1 MRGVRLS
8 KIFPSYPLQLASP
21 RKGSVR
27 IASRRPY
34 VDLPYAF
41 WVIMGRVVDEL
52 DKSKDLQETFGKTT
66 ERLYSDEEVRKAT
79 TFNGACLGTILLVV
93 GPPWSEKPLLKL
105 KVNWKLFLQ
114 YLEERAQE
122 LASKVEADGSTI
134 RELYNEV
141 EGNYFRLAGLR
152 FIPDPRV
159 ARFNE
164 LSLERFK
171 KLLRELGE
179 EREIR
184 RALSALKKLVSTARS
199 AGPPG
204 LGLWMLQLEADFHAV
219 EACLENMDILSCY
232 FYLRNALENLVK
244 LIVYSDIAKEFSA
257 PDEVL
262 MSLFFYDRVA
272 EGRCGSIRQLV
283 KNYVNKIHKHVASS
297 EARSEELYQ
306 VMVEKR
312 LPKLYVDRQCLKE
325 FQERYG
331 IEAPIVN
338 FWRACSEVMHNR
350 SPLPF
355 FSLLEVKAFKH
366 FLRRYSE
373 RFASVLKAF
382 LPSIAEAPSGEGE
395 EPPARLR
402 LSERAWKALHQLS
415 AQRER
420 EVRELLGSMIKDEA
434 LRKALFFDLLTLASI
449 FHLVCPS
456 LRHIKSGEFSIEDV
470 EYFIAKIR
478 PLSRFPFNQ
487 LSMRDLVCKF
497 REALRALE
505 EAMMPK
511 LEELSPELSRLS
523 EEGRG
528 AVASYLLAMELPKL
542 LALGKP

>member
-1 MRGVRLS
+1 
-8 KIFPSYPLQLASP
+8 
-21 RKGSVR
+21 
-27 IASRRPY
+27 
-34 VDLPYAF
+34 
-41 WVIMGRVVDEL
+41 
-52 DKSKDLQETFGKTT
+52 
-66 ERLYSDEEVRKAT
+66 
-79 TFNGACLGTILLVV
+79 
-93 GPPWSEKPLLKL
+93 
-105 KVNWKLFLQ
+105 
-114 YLEERAQE
+114 
-122 LASKVEADGSTI
+122 
-134 RELYNEV
+134 
-141 EGNYFRLAGLR
+141 
-152 FIPDPRV
+152 
-159 ARFNE
+159 
-164 LSLERFK
+164 
-171 KLLRELGE
+171 
-179 EREIR
+179 
-184 RALSALKKLVSTARS
+184 
-199 AGPPG
+199 
-204 LGLWMLQLEADFHAV
+204 
-219 EACLENMDILSCY
+219 MDILSCY

-244 LIVYSDIAKEFSA
+244 FIVYSDIAKEFSA

-262 MSLFFYDRVA
+262 MSLFLYDRVA

-283 KNYVNKIHKHVASS
+283 KNYVDKIRKHVASS
-297 EARSEELYQ
+297 EARPEELYQ

-338 FWRACSEVMHNR
+338 YWRACSEVMHNR

-366 FLRRYSE
+366 FLKRYSGH
-373 RFASVLKAF
+373 FASVLKAF
-382 LPSIAEAPSGEGE
+382 LPLIVEAPSGEGE

-415 AQRER
+415 VQRER
-420 EVRELLGSMIKDEA
+420 EVRELLGSTIKDEA
-434 LRKALFFDLLTLASI
+434 SRKALFFDPLTLASI

-456 LRHIKSGEFSIEDV
+456 LRHIKSGEFGIEDV

-487 LSMRDLVCKF
+487 LSARDLVREF

-523 EEGRG
+523 EEERG
-528 AVASYLLAMELPKL
+528 AVAFHLLAMELPEL